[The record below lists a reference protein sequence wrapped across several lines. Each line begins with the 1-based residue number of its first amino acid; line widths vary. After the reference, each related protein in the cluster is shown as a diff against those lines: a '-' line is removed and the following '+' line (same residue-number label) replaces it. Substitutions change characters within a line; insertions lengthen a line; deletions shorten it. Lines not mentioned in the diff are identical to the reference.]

1 MKKFLSILLCIVIVF
16 SLCSCSLLENNAAF
30 TIGVIEAANS
40 FNPMLAKTQAEKIL
54 SDNCSEG
61 LLRFDE
67 EGNIDLA
74 GAVAYTIDR
83 AGLTYTFSLN
93 SIAKWHITDEI
104 EDTLKFLNIKDFDP
118 VITSQDYV
126 YGIEQYRK
134 MDADSFSLINQTRAL
149 DDFTLQIT
157 LTEPD
162 SDFLYKLAALPVFPC
177 ERSFY
182 EKLGNLYGKSID
194 RVLTNGPYYIKEATP
209 SEIVLERSSDYTGNL
224 QIQNPKILL
233 YVTGAEESLKERFI
247 NENYNTFITNNTTD
261 LPGYKPSF
269 ISTEMVWGLAFN
281 CQSKI
286 GRVQGLRYVLFN
298 AIDFECI
305 PIPEFATGKATS
317 IIPKNFSV
325 CDSKYSD
332 FSSTPLKYNANGL
345 KASVTM
351 DEIRENFGVGTY
363 AITFAVPE
371 EMEGIANKII
381 KDWKDVFGEKV
392 GVTLTTFKMNDAPK
406 IAAEGSYDIAIL
418 PVNPYFKT
426 ALSVINSFSSAP
438 CYYENDK
445 LSNISQ
451 KLSPIPSE
459 SCVTFRQAEEI
470 ILNNSV
476 FVPLFYTG
484 KALYLNQ
491 NFSGVYLADGGKM
504 LYFHAG
510 AEK

>member
-54 SDNCSEG
+54 SDTCSEG

-177 ERSFY
+177 ER
-182 EKLGNLYGKSID
+182 K
-194 RVLTNGPYYIKEATP
+194 TW
-209 SEIVLERSSDYTGNL
+209 
-224 QIQNPKILL
+224 Q
-233 YVTGAEESLKERFI
+233 SL
-247 NENYNTFITNNTTD
+247 
-261 LPGYKPSF
+261 
-269 ISTEMVWGLAFN
+269 W
-281 CQSKI
+281 
-286 GRVQGLRYVLFN
+286 
-298 AIDFECI
+298 
-305 PIPEFATGKATS
+305 
-317 IIPKNFSV
+317 
-325 CDSKYSD
+325 
-332 FSSTPLKYNANGL
+332 
-345 KASVTM
+345 
-351 DEIRENFGVGTY
+351 
-363 AITFAVPE
+363 
-371 EMEGIANKII
+371 
-381 KDWKDVFGEKV
+381 
-392 GVTLTTFKMNDAPK
+392 
-406 IAAEGSYDIAIL
+406 
-418 PVNPYFKT
+418 
-426 ALSVINSFSSAP
+426 
-438 CYYENDK
+438 
-445 LSNISQ
+445 
-451 KLSPIPSE
+451 
-459 SCVTFRQAEEI
+459 
-470 ILNNSV
+470 
-476 FVPLFYTG
+476 
-484 KALYLNQ
+484 
-491 NFSGVYLADGGKM
+491 
-504 LYFHAG
+504 
-510 AEK
+510 